1 MRESSAGT
9 RTPAADDQYVAHG
22 MPAGPEIRETWLH
35 RRERTMRVSVTD
47 LCDLTEYQTEEVA
60 TLSVGQ
66 FFLSGAVWLGVGKY
80 FEEGPTSP
88 ALVFCGLAAAFGA
101 ILFGV
106 GLRQISRKRRTL
118 DRLLGEVEEEQREK
132 AGDLGERA

>member
-9 RTPAADDQYVAHG
+9 RRPAADRRHVAHTA
-22 MPAGPEIRETWLH
+22 PDGPEIRETWLH
-35 RRERTMRVSVTD
+35 RREQTMRVSVTD

-66 FFLSGAVWLGVGKY
+66 FFLSGAAWLGVGKY
-80 FEEGPTSP
+80 FEEGPGSP
-88 ALVFCGLAAAFGA
+88 ALLFCALAAAFGA

-106 GLRQISRKRRTL
+106 GLRQVSRKRKKL
-118 DRLLGEVEEEQREK
+118 DRLLGEVEE
-132 AGDLGERA
+132 ADAH